1 MKNVGIYIKRSKPE
15 AGAAAR
21 QLINWLERRGL
32 TPMVPQAEAEMYG
45 LPDGRP
51 VEEVFGTCDL
61 LIVLG
66 GDGTFL
72 AASRLLTGRQA
83 PVLGVNLGGMGFMT
97 EVRLHEVPE
106 TLDLLLEN
114 KLRIIKRSRLRVE
127 VWANAERQEYQVLND
142 AVLTKRALARIF
154 DLRIS
159 VGGNFLN
166 TVRADGLIVAT
177 PTGSTAYNLAAG
189 GPIVHP
195 QAQVLIIT
203 PICPHMLTD
212 RPIVV
217 PADRVVE
224 IELVDEV
231 DVFVTCDGQEGRE
244 LHMGD
249 RMQIAASPDPL
260 LLIKSHKRS
269 YFDVLREKLH
279 YGER

>member
-1 MKNVGIYIKRSKPE
+1 MKNVGIYIKRSKAE

-21 QLINWLERRGL
+21 QLINWLQRRDL
-32 TPMVPQAEAEMYG
+32 TPLVPQEEAEMYEIPG
-45 LPDGRP
+45 GMP
-51 VEEVFGTCDL
+51 VEEVFQNCDL

-72 AASRLLTGRQA
+72 AASRLLVGRQV

-97 EVRLHEVPE
+97 EVQLHEVPE
-106 TLDLLLEN
+106 MLDLLLEN
-114 KLRIIKRSRLRVE
+114 KLRIIKRHRLRV
-127 VWANAERQEYQVLND
+127 VVHANHEHYEYQVLND
-142 AVLTKRALARIF
+142 VVLTKSALARIF

-166 TVRADGLIVAT
+166 TLRADGLIVAT

-195 QAQVLIIT
+195 QAQVLVIT
-203 PICPHMLTD
+203 PICPHMLTN

-217 PADRVVE
+217 PADRNVE
-224 IELVDEV
+224 IELVDEA

-244 LHMGD
+244 MHMGD
-249 RMQIAASPDPL
+249 HVEVESSPDAL
-260 LLIKSHKRS
+260 LLVKSHKRS